1 MYVAIPSSIKE
12 LFSVLGLHNISLVG
26 CLARLKFI
34 ERVWGCE
41 RERYFSALP
50 VRSSQIT
57 AKKYLSL
64 SLYLVKSVQPKHPN
78 AWVVFIAEFPLNIIQ
93 SLKENISKGKL
104 LATKDLNKIFI
115 HGSHAYKVY
124 TIPKRKAGSR
134 TIAHPSKKL
143 KVCQRELTSVLRLM
157 LPVHSASY
165 AYVAGRG
172 IKDNA
177 IVHAN
182 SSFLLKM
189 DFQNFFNSITP
200 DILSSHFAKLGIEI
214 SESDLNLLNQVVF
227 WNPSKK
233 SYGKLI
239 LSVGAPISPFISNTI
254 MFNFDKTINEAC
266 SLLGVNY
273 TRYADDLTFSTNT
286 KDLLFKIPEF
296 VKYVLSSEFGNRIL
310 INDSKTVFSSKKHN
324 RHITGVTINNEG
336 KLSLGR
342 ARKRYISS
350 LIFKY
355 LNKKLPSEDL
365 GYLYG
370 LISFSYNIEPD
381 FLYRMSAKYKVDL
394 IKELLHRGS

>member
-1 MYVAIPSSIKE
+1 M
-12 LFSVLGLHNISLVG
+12 GLHKISLVG
-26 CLARLKFI
+26 RLARLKFI

-64 SLYLVKSVQPKHPN
+64 SLYLVKSVQPKHTN
-78 AWVVFIAEFPLNIIQ
+78 AWVVFIAEFPLDIIQ
-93 SLKENISKGKL
+93 SLKKNISKSKL

-143 KVCQRELTSVLRLM
+143 KVCQRELTSILKLI
-157 LPVHSASY
+157 LPIHSASY

-177 IVHAN
+177 IVHAK

-200 DILSSHFAKLGIEI
+200 DILYSHFEKLGIEI
-214 SESDLNLLNQVVF
+214 SDSDRKILNQVIF

-239 LSVGAPISPFISNTI
+239 LSVGAPISPFVSNTI
-254 MFNFDKTINEAC
+254 MFNFDKTVSETC

-286 KDLLFKIPEF
+286 KNLLFSIPEF
-296 VKYVLSSEFGNRIL
+296 INSILSSEFSNKII
-310 INDSKTVFSSKKHN
+310 INDTKTVFSSKKHN
-324 RHITGVTINNEG
+324 RHITGVTINNDGE
-336 KLSLGR
+336 LSLGR

-355 LNKKLPSEDL
+355 LNKRLPSEDV

-370 LISFSYNIEPD
+370 LISFAYNIEPD
-381 FLYRMSAKYKVDL
+381 FLYRMSVKYKFDL
-394 IKELLHRGS
+394 IKELLHRGN